1 MRAGDAAYEAS
12 VRTAA
17 LEIIAEERV
26 TRASEVDYQPS
37 GSTAE
42 TSSSFASFD
51 DDGVSTTTLSAEDR
65 AHARILIRDL
75 PRVLR
80 ELEAGSA
87 SDAGAFEAPT
97 RDFSPTRRNADGEN
111 SILAVSTRAETL
123 TFDDDDGNT
132 YPVSA
137 LERLG
142 ALEAE
147 LREILGDGIVD
158 RALETVDSPRR
169 EPEAVPQPTSAPISP
184 PRPRAKFSLM
194 PTPLG
199 KGDRVGSFEPLIPS
213 ATKSAEKS
221 EWDPYAAFI
230 GMKGKR
236 ASDATGP
243 YTRGEHS
250 APIPE
255 RSIRL
260 PLDVS
265 LTHAETLRMMNDLE
279 QRVKEKPVVSSR
291 RAEKKRKDD
300 EPEPEVSIEDVATGD
315 ERVES
320 RFSREYTRQDAETI
334 LNLARDVGPTGLW
347 VDPEEEVGSREGPMA
362 SMAVTM
368 SNHETGVS
376 DVESGPTLVRSGAP
390 MADVEST
397 DEFKQMLDAIF
408 AEDE

>member
-1 MRAGDAAYEAS
+1 MRAGDAVYDAS
-12 VRTAA
+12 VRAAA
-17 LEIIAEERV
+17 LEIIAEERA

-51 DDGVSTTTLSAEDR
+51 DDGVSTTTLSDEDR
-65 AHARILIRDL
+65 AHAKILMRDL

-97 RDFSPTRRNADGEN
+97 RDFSPPRRAADGEN
-111 SILAVSTRAETL
+111 SILAVSTRAETSK
-123 TFDDDDGNT
+123 FDDNDEVTD
-132 YPVSA
+132 PMSA

-147 LREILGDGIVD
+147 LREMLGDGIVD
-158 RALETVDSPRR
+158 RALETVNSPSR
-169 EPEAVPQPTSAPISP
+169 EPEAVAQPTSAPISP
-184 PRPRAKFSLM
+184 PRPRAKLSLM

-199 KGDRVGSFEPLIPS
+199 KGDRVGSFEPPIPS

-236 ASDATGP
+236 TSDASGP
-243 YTRGEHS
+243 YTRGEPS
-250 APIPE
+250 APNPE
-255 RSIRL
+255 RPIRL

-265 LTHAETLRMMNDLE
+265 LTHTETLRMMNDLE

-291 RAEKKRKDD
+291 RSEEKRKDD
-300 EPEPEVSIEDVATGD
+300 EPQPEVSIEDFAEED

-347 VDPEEEVGSREGPMA
+347 VDPEEEVGSRQRPMA
-362 SMAVTM
+362 PMAIPM
-368 SNHETGVS
+368 SIHETAVS
-376 DVESGPTLVRSGAP
+376 DVESGPTPVRSSAL
-390 MADVEST
+390 MADVGSIT
-397 DEFKQMLDAIF
+397 EFKQMLDSIF